1 MRLIFLAAAWIAGTL
16 VGLETNAYL
25 PSLISFAIA
34 AVVLALIFRIRGFSL
49 WIPILALVMVMGI
62 IRVETS
68 EDTLSFQTTDRLH
81 SISIRGV
88 VADDPELA
96 ASGVEFVLGVDAI
109 DTGEVWEDGEGSVLV
124 IARPPR
130 ELVQK
135 REAPYF
141 RYGDRLELT
150 GSLDEPPILGEF
162 DYRTYL
168 ANQGIH
174 FTMAFP
180 DDIRLVDTGK
190 GNPALGKIYDLR
202 GKLAQGIDGALAE
215 PEASLA
221 QALLLGLRGRLPQ
234 DITED
239 FRSTGTSHLLA
250 ISGMHV
256 GVVLMIS
263 VAAGAWLVGRR
274 RQIHLLLPLAAIWLY
289 ALFAGFSPSVERAA
303 IMGTVYLVAL
313 AIGRSRSI
321 LPVLALTAVIMV
333 GIEPQ
338 ALKQISFQLSFTAV
352 AGSLALLVGS
362 GSPLSSYISALSV
375 GSGGWP
381 SVLLR
386 GLVLTIAV
394 SLAATLATLPLIAF
408 NFHRIPTLGIPATV
422 LALPALPILLVT
434 SAGASV
440 GDLIHPQ
447 LGTVLG
453 WIAWVPLQYVLK
465 LVQLFAQVPGS
476 TFSVPAFNPLL
487 VWVYYG
493 VFALLLVVPGSRL
506 VWSTKIRRLLETLPK
521 RLPIPTKTAS
531 RIQFPI
537 GMYLITTISLSVLAG
552 FLWFYVVTGPDGR
565 LHVHYLD
572 VGQGDST
579 FIVTPNGTQVL
590 VDGGPDPREAARAVG
605 DRTPFWDRNLD
616 MVVLTH
622 PDEDHFRGLVNVLDR
637 YEADVVLESGRVSQ
651 NPLYLEWEKVLEGR
665 DVNRQVA
672 AQGQIIVLDEA
683 AWMEVLNPPSDQI
696 VAGGSELNNSGV
708 ILRLVYGNLSFLL
721 TADIEGETEA
731 RLLRE
736 GLPLRSTVLKVA
748 HHGSKTSTT
757 PRFLSAVSPAAAVI
771 SAGADNQYGH
781 PHPDVT
787 TRLKGSVGSEL
798 IYVTAE
804 RGDIEFITDGERLWV
819 KTER

>member
-1 MRLIFLAAAWIAGTL
+1 M
-16 VGLETNAYL
+16 
-25 PSLISFAIA
+25 
-34 AVVLALIFRIRGFSL
+34 
-49 WIPILALVMVMGI
+49 PIVALVMLIGI
-62 IRVETS
+62 IRVEAA
-68 EDTLSFQTTDRLH
+68 EDPPILQATDRLH
-81 SISIRGV
+81 PITIQGL
-88 VADDPELA
+88 VANDPELA
-96 ASGVEFVLGVDAI
+96 ASGVEFILEVETIDKGV
-109 DTGEVWEDGEGSVLV
+109 ELEDGEGRIIVFT
-124 IARPPR
+124 RPPR
-130 ELVQK
+130 ELVQV
-135 REAPYF
+135 RESPYF

-150 GSLDEPPILGEF
+150 GNLEEPPILEEF
-162 DYRTYL
+162 DYRAYL

-180 DDIRLVDTGK
+180 DDISLVDAGK
-190 GNPALGKIYDLR
+190 GNPALGKIYDIR
-202 GKLAQGIDGALAE
+202 HRLAQGIDGALAE

-221 QALLLGLRGRLPQ
+221 QALLLGLRGRLPSDTNEQ
-234 DITED
+234 

-256 GVVLMIS
+256 AVVLMIS
-263 VAAGAWLVGRR
+263 VVAGAWLVGRR
-274 RQIHLLLPLAAIWLY
+274 RQIYLLLPLASIWLY
-289 ALFAGFSPSVERAA
+289 ALLAGYSPSVERAA
-303 IMGTVYLVAL
+303 IMGSAYLFAL
-313 AIGRSRSI
+313 AIGRSRTI
-321 LPVLALTAVIMV
+321 LPILALTAGIMV
-333 GIEPQ
+333 GVEPH

-352 AGSLALLVGS
+352 AGIALLAGP
-362 GSPLSSYISALSV
+362 GSPVSNYVSSLSV

-386 GLVLTIAV
+386 GLVLAIAV

-422 LALPALPILLVT
+422 LALPALPMLLVT
-434 SAGASV
+434 SAGAAV

-476 TFSVPAFNPLL
+476 TFSVPAFNALL

-493 VFALLLVVPGSRL
+493 VFALLLVVPGSRR
-506 VWSTKIRRLLETLPK
+506 VWSATIRRMLETLPK

-537 GMYLITTISLSVLAG
+537 GIYLITTIFLSVLAG

-565 LHVHYLD
+565 LHIHFLD

-590 VDGGPDPREAARAVG
+590 VDGGPAPREAVRAVG
-605 DRTPFWDRNLD
+605 NRTPFWDRDLD

-637 YEADVVLESGRVSQ
+637 YGVDVVLESGRVSQ
-651 NPLYLEWEKVLEGR
+651 NPLYLEWERVLEGKDIR
-665 DVNRQVA
+665 SQLA
-672 AQGQIIVLDEA
+672 AQGQTIVLDKA
-683 AWMEVLNPPSDQI
+683 ARMEVLNPPLNQT
-696 VAGGSELNNSGV
+696 VAEGSELNNAGAV
-708 ILRLVYGNLSFLL
+708 LRLVYGNLSFLL
-721 TADIEGETEA
+721 TADIEAETEEH
-731 RLLRE
+731 LLRE
-736 GLPLRSTVLKVA
+736 GLPLRSSVLKVP
-748 HHGSKTSTT
+748 HHGSETSTT
-757 PRFLSAVSPAAAVI
+757 PGFLSAVSPVAVII

-787 TRLKGSVGSEL
+787 TRLESSVGIEWVYL
-798 IYVTAE
+798 TAE
-804 RGDIEFITDGERLWV
+804 RGDIEFITDGKRLWV
-819 KTER
+819 KTDH